1 MRSALLMIDT
11 QRDFLNGGASPVPGT
26 SVLLPAMGRLVEGYR
41 FAGLPIVHAIR
52 LYAGD
57 DVDLPRRTALRDGAR
72 IVRPGSSGADIASA
86 LLPSPGVSLESDRLL
101 KGAFQRVGDNEVVM
115 WKPRWSAF
123 YRTSLDEH
131 LGKLGVNTTVLAGCN
146 FPNCPRATLFDA
158 SERDYRVAVVDDATS
173 LATPDRLADAAL
185 LGVHSVPTRAV
196 LRRVAPEF
204 VGTS

>member
-1 MRSALLMIDT
+1 MQPPCPDDEWTVPNFMRSALLMIDT

-86 LLPSPGVSLESDRLL
+86 LLPSPGVSLESDRL
-101 KGAFQRVGDNEVVM
+101 RSEEH
-115 WKPRWSAF
+115 
-123 YRTSLDEH
+123 TSELQSRFE
-131 LGKLGVNTTVLAGCN
+131 LVC
-146 FPNCPRATLFDA
+146 
-158 SERDYRVAVVDDATS
+158 
-173 LATPDRLADAAL
+173 
-185 LGVHSVPTRAV
+185 
-196 LRRVAPEF
+196 RR
-204 VGTS
+204 